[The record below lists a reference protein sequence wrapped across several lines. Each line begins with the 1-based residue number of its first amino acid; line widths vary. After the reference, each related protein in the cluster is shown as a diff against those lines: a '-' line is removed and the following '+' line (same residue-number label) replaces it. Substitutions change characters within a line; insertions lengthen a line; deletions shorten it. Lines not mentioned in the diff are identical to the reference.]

1 MTCDGL
7 DPRRQATAFNPVA
20 DPSTPTVNSALSS
33 HVSSHVSSSDR
44 DVPLA
49 GVCHFLVREL
59 DRLLHQNPQLGP
71 QDVQDLFNQYV
82 RSLLCWWWLCW
93 WWLLLWFVL
102 LFIYFLFI

>member
-7 DPRRQATAFNPVA
+7 DLRRQATAFNPVA
-20 DPSTPTVNSALSS
+20 DPSTPTVDSAL
-33 HVSSHVSSSDR
+33 SSHVSSSDR

-93 WWLLLWFVL
+93 GGLCCC
-102 LFIYFLFI
+102 LFWFLFI